1 MQRIFTFDPCFL
13 TQINS
18 NLGEDFML
26 PEREG
31 DSSNSE
37 PPSNNDNS
45 ESLLRS
51 DSEINREFRINAFHR
66 ESSGSSEN
74 SFSDESSEDS
84 ETAQTPRRRI
94 NFNRIDVILKKVLR
108 GVKHVVKLIFKDL
121 LDSKM
126 QLKEK

>member
-1 MQRIFTFDPCFL
+1 
-13 TQINS
+13 
-18 NLGEDFML
+18 ML
-26 PEREG
+26 SEREG
-31 DSSNSE
+31 NSSDSEPPFNSDNSE
-37 PPSNNDNS
+37 P
-45 ESLLRS
+45 LLRTV
-51 DSEINREFRINAFHR
+51 SEINAFYR

-74 SFSDESSEDS
+74 SFSDEGSEDS

-121 LDSKM
+121 LHSKM